1 MKITKIAIPLLTLVL
16 LASCGAKKES
26 SSSAPASTPE
36 STESQPS
43 SEPAPTFEAYTLSQ
57 LHEARVAKSLA
68 SLDNKYVSV
77 KGKVTFAKRTND
89 TYDILFIQN
98 GKYAVEVSYPS
109 PYSVNVGDA
118 VEVKGQFRY
127 DKMGVLDTIAIS
139 TYRDTNANFNI
150 SVINEAISTETVT
163 ITKKAELVEYEGSLA
178 KIDFKV
184 TSNDRTNAA
193 FDGKL
198 AGSGEEDPTFIV
210 ANKLGISDKFEGDG
224 HPFEVN
230 DDVRYEGVF
239 TYSEAEDVKVIRYL
253 DKEGFKKISE

>member
-150 SVINEAISTETVT
+150 SVINEAISTEVVT
-163 ITKKAELVEYEGSLA
+163 ITKEAELVEYEGSLA

-184 TSNDRTNAA
+184 TSNDTTGA
-193 FDGKL
+193 FIGKL
-198 AGSGEEDPTFIV
+198 SDSGEQEKDFIV
-210 ANKLGISDKFEGDG
+210 ANKLGISDRFDGSG

-230 DDVRYEGVF
+230 DNVRYEGVF
-239 TYSEAEDVKVIRYL
+239 TYSGAEDVKVIRYL
-253 DKEGFKKISE
+253 DKEAFQKIAE